1 MPLRPIIA
9 TLKGV
14 NNNIS
19 YQSYKLKSSV
29 AKDPLSQDS
38 VGRAEHHQHV
48 FLDVLH

>member
-19 YQSYKLKSSV
+19 YQSYKLKTSV
-29 AKDPLSQDS
+29 TKAPPTQDS
-38 VGRAEHHQHV
+38 VGQAERHERV

>member
-14 NNNIS
+14 NNDI
-19 YQSYKLKSSV
+19 SYKLKSIV
-29 AKDPLSQDS
+29 AKAPLSQDS
-38 VGRAEHHQHV
+38 VGQAERHERV